1 MGYRITYKCNVDWV
15 GPGQGPMSGSTAAQ
29 VGDAPA
35 GGAQRK
41 SFFNAAGGQNSITFT
56 SSDITTLLAAMS
68 TDLSAQMNA
77 AAALAQIQ
85 AFSTG
90 GG

>member
-1 MGYRITYKCNVDWV
+1 MSYRITYQVNVDWI
-15 GPGQGPMSGSTAAQ
+15 GPGTGPMSGNTAAQ
-29 VGDAPA
+29 VGMAPA

-41 SFFNAAGGQNSITFT
+41 SFFNAAGGQNTLTFVAA
-56 SSDITTLLAAMS
+56 DVTTLTNAMAA
-68 TDLSAQMNA
+68 DIAAQMNA

-85 AFSTG
+85 GFATG